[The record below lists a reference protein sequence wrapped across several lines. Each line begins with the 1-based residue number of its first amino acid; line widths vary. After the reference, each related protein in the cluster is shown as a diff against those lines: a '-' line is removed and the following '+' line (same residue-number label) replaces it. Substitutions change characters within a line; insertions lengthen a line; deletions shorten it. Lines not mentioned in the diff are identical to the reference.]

1 MKFLKNE
8 KKKMETRNTW
18 DKQKTNR
25 RMTDSI
31 ISIIILKGNSINI
44 PLKKK
49 NQSLQRLSKIAN
61 VGTSLVV
68 QWLTLSSQ
76 GRVAGLN
83 P

>member
-1 MKFLKNE
+1 MKKEEDGN
-8 KKKMETRNTW
+8 KKHMGQT
-18 DKQKTNR
+18 TNS

-31 ISIIILKGNSINI
+31 IPIIILKGNSINI
-44 PLKKK
+44 PLKK

-61 VGTSLVV
+61 VRTFLRGPVAK
-68 QWLTLSSQ
+68 TLSFQ